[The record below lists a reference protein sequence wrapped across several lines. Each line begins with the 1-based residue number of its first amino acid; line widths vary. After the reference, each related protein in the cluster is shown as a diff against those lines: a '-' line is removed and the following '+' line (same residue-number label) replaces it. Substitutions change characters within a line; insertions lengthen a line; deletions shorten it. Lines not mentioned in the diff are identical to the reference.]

1 MEVCMILVGN
11 GTLVTRDSNNSF
23 YEDGAVAIEGTKI
36 KEVGSTADL
45 KAKYSD
51 ADFVDAKN
59 GIIMPA
65 FINMHEHIYSAFA
78 RALSINGYSP
88 KGLLDILNGQ
98 WWKIDR
104 NLDNKQNYW
113 SAKVSYMDCIKSG
126 ITTVFDHHASFGE
139 IPDSLFAIGQ
149 AAVES
154 GVRTCLCYEISD
166 RDGKE
171 KALESVLENEKWA
184 KHALADD
191 SDMIAGMMGMH
202 AQFTISDETFELA
215 RAHKPEGIGYHIH
228 VAEGIEDLH
237 ACLKD
242 HKKRIV
248 NRLMDNDILGE
259 KTLLGHCIY
268 VNKQEMELIKET
280 DTMVVHNP
288 ESNMGNACG
297 CPPTMDIVQ
306 KGILC
311 GLGTDGYPQDMIRSY
326 LVCNVL
332 HKHSLCDPN
341 AAWGEVPKMLFENNP
356 KMANRY
362 FKNKLG
368 VIEQGA
374 AADVIVMDYDPRTP
388 LRADNINGHIM
399 FGMQSHDCRT
409 TICNGKVLYKD
420 FEFTEIDEAEINA
433 KCREESARLH
443 AAVNA

>member
-1 MEVCMILVGN
+1 M
-11 GTLVTRDSNNSF
+11 
-23 YEDGAVAIEGTKI
+23 
-36 KEVGSTADL
+36 
-45 KAKYSD
+45 
-51 ADFVDAKN
+51 
-59 GIIMPA
+59 
-65 FINMHEHIYSAFA
+65 
-78 RALSINGYSP
+78 
-88 KGLLDILNGQ
+88 
-98 WWKIDR
+98 
-104 NLDNKQNYW
+104 
-113 SAKVSYMDCIKSG
+113 
-126 ITTVFDHHASFGE
+126 
-139 IPDSLFAIGQ
+139 
-149 AAVES
+149 
-154 GVRTCLCYEISD
+154 
-166 RDGKE
+166 
-171 KALESVLENEKWA
+171 
-184 KHALADD
+184 ADD

-341 AAWGEVPKMLFENNP
+341 AA
-356 KMANRY
+356 
-362 FKNKLG
+362 
-368 VIEQGA
+368 
-374 AADVIVMDYDPRTP
+374 
-388 LRADNINGHIM
+388 
-399 FGMQSHDCRT
+399 
-409 TICNGKVLYKD
+409 
-420 FEFTEIDEAEINA
+420 
-433 KCREESARLH
+433 
-443 AAVNA
+443 